1 MVTYYIVFA
10 SHILVNY
17 YALLVMSYFYFVT
30 GSAVQVGINLSFKAS
45 KSAESDS
52 FITKTNVFD

>member
-1 MVTYYIVFA
+1 MVTCHTVFG

-30 GSAVQVGINLSFKAS
+30 GSAVQVGINLAFKAP
-45 KSAESDS
+45 KSPESDS
-52 FITKTNVFD
+52 FITKGNVFE